1 MQYLFPREKICEKF
15 LKASDMSLFHYF
27 RISKP
32 AAEKVPAEE
41 VDAAYK
47 RFRTRTFWGV
57 TAAYT
62 LYYVCR
68 MTLGVV
74 KQPLIDGGIL
84 SASQLGIIGSA
95 FYFVYAVGKFTNG
108 FIADYCNIRRFMAA
122 GLGVSALINLILGI
136 LGLLHGPLGIGSLAM
151 MLAFALL
158 WGVNGWMQ
166 SMGSPPGTISLSRW
180 FPLKTRGTMYSIFS
194 STPQLGKA
202 VSMILTGFIVAAAG
216 WQWGFLAAA
225 AAGVAGTIIS
235 LVFISD
241 TPESRGLP
249 SVQELSGEPVR
260 ELDKKPTRE
269 LQKWVFRH
277 PGIWVIAISTAFLYI
292 TQHAVS
298 DWGVL
303 FLQKQKTFSL
313 ESATQVIGIAEV
325 FGVAGNLMAGWLS
338 DRLFRGNRVRPVM
351 IAGILAV
358 LSLTGFLF
366 LGGGYWANIAFVALF
381 SMAFSVVFCI
391 VAGLMALDF
400 VPRKATGAALGI
412 VGISSYAAAG
422 AQSIVSG
429 FLIDGNAADGLYNFT
444 PVSIFWTVACL
455 IAFVLPIIGWKYLRP
470 KE

>member
-1 MQYLFPREKICEKF
+1 
-15 LKASDMSLFHYF
+15 MSLYQYF

-32 AAEKVPAEE
+32 AAEKVPAGE
-41 VDAAYK
+41 VDAEYK

-122 GLGVSALINLILGI
+122 GLGVSMLINLILGV
-136 LGLLHGPLGIGSLAM
+136 LGLLQGPLGIGSMVM
-151 MLAFALL
+151 MLAFAVL
-158 WGVNGWMQ
+158 WGINGWMQ

-180 FPLKTRGTMYSIFS
+180 FPLRTRGTMYSIFS

-225 AAGVAGTIIS
+225 GAGLVGTIIS

-249 SVQELSGEPVR
+249 SVQELSGEPVK
-260 ELDKKPTRE
+260 ELDKKPTKE

-313 ESATQVIGIAEV
+313 ESATQIIGISEAFGGEV
-325 FGVAGNLMAGWLS
+325 QVTNVVDIDMS
-338 DRLFRGNRVRPVM
+338 DRLFRGNRVRPVI
-351 IAGILAV
+351 IAGVLAV
-358 LSLTGFLF
+358 FSLAGFLF
-366 LGGGYWANIAFVALF
+366 MGGGYWANIAFVALF

-429 FLIDGNAADGLYNFT
+429 FLIEGNAADGLYNFT
-444 PVSIFWTVACL
+444 PVSVFWTVACL
-455 IAFVLPIIGWKYLRP
+455 IAFVLPVIGWKYLRP

>member
-1 MQYLFPREKICEKF
+1 
-15 LKASDMSLFHYF
+15 MSLLSHF
-27 RISKP
+27 RISPP
-32 AAEKVPAEE
+32 AAEKLPPGE
-41 VDAAYK
+41 VDAAY
-47 RFRTRTFWGV
+47 RRYRTRTFWGV

-84 SASQLGIIGSA
+84 SAGQLGIIGSA

-108 FIADYCNIRRFMAA
+108 FLADHCNIRRFMAV
-122 GLGVSALINLILGI
+122 GLGISALVNLVLGI
-136 LGLLHGPLGIGSLAM
+136 LGLLHGPLGIASM
-151 MLAFALL
+151 VMLLSFSIL
-158 WGVNGWMQ
+158 WGLNGWVQ

-202 VSMILTGFIVAAAG
+202 VSMIVTGFIVAAVG
-216 WQWGFLAAA
+216 WQWGFLSAA
-225 AAGVAGTIIS
+225 AAGVVGTVIA

-249 SVQELSGEPVR
+249 SVQELSGEPLR
-260 ELDKKPTRE
+260 ELDKKPVQD

-303 FLQKQKTFSL
+303 FLQKQKAFSL
-313 ESATQVIGIAEV
+313 EGATQVIGIAEV

-338 DRLFRGNRVRPVM
+338 DRVFRGNRVRPVV
-351 IAGILAV
+351 ISGVLAV
-358 LSLTGFLF
+358 FSLAGFLF
-366 LGGGYWANIAFVALF
+366 LPGGYWVNIGFVALF

-429 FLIDGNAADGLYNFT
+429 FLIEGNAADGIYNFL
-444 PVSIFWTVACL
+444 PVSVFWTAACF
-455 IAFVLPIIGWKYLRP
+455 IAFVLPVVGWKYLRP

>member
-1 MQYLFPREKICEKF
+1 
-15 LKASDMSLFHYF
+15 MSLYSYF

-32 AAEKVPAEE
+32 SREMLPAEE
-41 VDAAYK
+41 VPAAYK
-47 RFRTRTFWGV
+47 RYRSRTFWGV

-62 LYYVCR
+62 LYYICR

-74 KQPLIDGGIL
+74 KQPLIDGGVL
-84 SASQLGIIGSA
+84 TAGQLGIIGSA

-108 FIADYCNIRRFMAA
+108 FIADYCNIRRFMAV
-122 GLGVSALINLILGI
+122 GIGVSAVVNLL
-136 LGLLHGPLGIGSLAM
+136 LGLLGLLQGPLGFGAIV
-151 MLAFALL
+151 MLLTFSVL
-158 WGVNGWMQ
+158 WGLNGWMQ

-180 FPLKTRGTMYSIFS
+180 FPLSRRGTMYSIFS

-202 VSMILTGFIVAAAG
+202 LSMIMTGFIVAAAG
-216 WQWGFLAAA
+216 WEWGFLAAA
-225 AAGVAGTIIS
+225 VAGGIGLVIS

-249 SVQELSGEPVR
+249 SVQELSGEPVQA
-260 ELDKKPTRE
+260 LDKKPTKE

-303 FLQKQKTFSL
+303 FLQKQKDFSL
-313 ESATQVIGIAEV
+313 EKATQVIGLAEV
-325 FGVAGNLMAGWLS
+325 FGVAGNLAAGWLS
-338 DRLFRGNRVRPVM
+338 DVLFRGNRVRPV
-351 IAGILAV
+351 ILAGILAV
-358 LSLTGFLF
+358 ASLSGFLF
-366 LGGGYWANIAFVALF
+366 MSGGFGWNMALVAVF
-381 SMAFSVVFCI
+381 SCSFSVVFCI

-422 AQSIVSG
+422 LQSVVSG
-429 FLIDGNAADGLYNFT
+429 FLIEGFTQQDIYNFT

-455 IAFVLPIIGWKYLRP
+455 LAFLLPVIGWKYLR
-470 KE
+470 K

>member
-1 MQYLFPREKICEKF
+1 
-15 LKASDMSLFHYF
+15 MSLYSYF

-32 AAEKVPAEE
+32 AAHPVPEGE

-47 RFRTRTFWGV
+47 RLRARTFWGV
-57 TAAYT
+57 TVAYT

-68 MTLGVV
+68 GTLGVV
-74 KQPLIDGGIL
+74 KQPLIDGGVL
-84 SASQLGIIGSA
+84 TAGQLGMIGSA
-95 FYFVYAVGKFTNG
+95 FYFVYAIGKFTNG
-108 FIADYCNIRRFMAA
+108 FIADYCNIRRFMAV
-122 GLGVSALINLILGI
+122 GLGISAAINLILGL
-136 LGLLHGPLGIGSLAM
+136 LGLLGTPLGVGSL
-151 MLAFALL
+151 LVFVAFLLL

-180 FPLKTRGTMYSIFS
+180 FPLKQRGTRYSIFS
-194 STPQLGKA
+194 STPQLGKS
-202 VSMILTGFIVAAAG
+202 VSMVMTGFIVAAVG

-225 AAGVAGTIIS
+225 VAGVIGVVVS

-241 TPESRGLP
+241 TPESEGLP

-260 ELDKKPTRE
+260 EMDKKPTRE

-303 FLQKQKTFSL
+303 FLQKQKAFSL
-313 ESATQVIGIAEV
+313 SSAAQIIGYAEA
-325 FGVAGNLMAGWLS
+325 FGITGNLIAGWLS
-338 DRLFRGNRVRPVM
+338 DVVFRGNRVRPVV

-358 LSLTGFLF
+358 ASLFGFLF
-366 LGGGYWANIAFVALF
+366 LPGGFALNMAFVAIF
-381 SMAFSVVFCI
+381 SFSFSIVFCI

-422 AQSIVSG
+422 LQSMASG
-429 FLIDGNAADGLYNFT
+429 FLIEGFAADGFYNFL

-455 IAFVLPIIGWKYLRP
+455 LAIVLPVIGWKYLR
-470 KE
+470 K

>member
-1 MQYLFPREKICEKF
+1 
-15 LKASDMSLFHYF
+15 MSLLSHF
-27 RISKP
+27 RISPP
-32 AAEKVPAEE
+32 AAEKLPPGE

-47 RFRTRTFWGV
+47 RYRTRTFWGV

-84 SASQLGIIGSA
+84 SAGQLGIIGSA

-108 FIADYCNIRRFMAA
+108 FLADHCNIRRFMAV
-122 GLGVSALINLILGI
+122 GLGISALVNLVLGI
-136 LGLLHGPLGIGSLAM
+136 LGLLYGPLGIASM
-151 MLAFALL
+151 VMLLSFSIL
-158 WGVNGWMQ
+158 WGLNGWVQ

-202 VSMILTGFIVAAAG
+202 VSMIVTGFIVAAVG
-216 WQWGFLAAA
+216 WQWGFLSAA
-225 AAGVAGTIIS
+225 AAGVVGTVIA

-249 SVQELSGEPVR
+249 SVQELSGEPLR
-260 ELDKKPTRE
+260 ELDKKPVQD

-303 FLQKQKTFSL
+303 FLQKQKAFSL
-313 ESATQVIGIAEV
+313 EGATQVIGIAEV

-338 DRLFRGNRVRPVM
+338 DRVFRGNRSTPVVL
-351 IAGILAV
+351 AGVLAV
-358 LSLTGFLF
+358 FSLAGFLF
-366 LGGGYWANIAFVALF
+366 LGGGYWLNIAFVALF

-422 AQSIVSG
+422 AQSLVSG
-429 FLIDGNAADGLYNFT
+429 FLIEGNVADGLYNFT
-444 PVSIFWTVACL
+444 PVSVFWTAACL
-455 IAFVLPIIGWKYLRP
+455 VAFVLPVIGWKYLRP